1 MGWGRAQGTRDL
13 HRLPQP
19 NGFTHRLQKP
29 GLLGSIPRPGRALGS
44 GCCAR
49 QNNVA
54 ARTAGCKRP
63 GRADCNDSRPCAR
76 PPLHTW
82 AAAASCPQVRGQ
94 FVFVHSADVLL
105 GFHFIRRSVG
115 LMDKASASGAG
126 DSRFK
131 SWADHYPC
139 RRKLSSCSADH
150 KCLSLEWRPRCAA
163 AHCRASFIC
172 RTSATLRLSHKVTC
186 GT

>member
-1 MGWGRAQGTRDL
+1 MIHTISNVISSYAWRPVGLMDKASASGAGDSRFESWADQLGLGACASNARPAPTSAAEWFY
-13 HRLPQP
+13 PP
-19 NGFTHRLQKP
+19 ASKTWPAGFDPPAGP
-29 GLLGSIPRPGRALGS
+29 GLGLWLLLSP
-44 GCCAR
+44 
-49 QNNVA
+49 NKVV

-63 GRADCNDSRPCAR
+63 GQADCNDSRPCAR

-126 DSRFK
+126 DSRFE
-131 SWADHYPC
+131 SWA
-139 RRKLSSCSADH
+139 
-150 KCLSLEWRPRCAA
+150 
-163 AHCRASFIC
+163 
-172 RTSATLRLSHKVTC
+172 
-186 GT
+186 G